1 MSSRSFYEGR
11 RAPEITAN
19 ASPTARPNAS
29 GIHTPKLSIEKT
41 ITCFS
46 SASNIT
52 YWNITL
58 SILDLLRK
66 PFTS

>member
-52 YWNITL
+52 
-58 SILDLLRK
+58 
-66 PFTS
+66 